1 MAGPW
6 EKFQTQP
13 QPAEAGPWTKYGG
26 AQAAKP
32 APVPAAD
39 PGQAMA
45 DRRRQTTGDA
55 LAGLVRGAGSIG
67 ATILAPIDAGARA
80 LGVQNDFIGRTDR
93 RQAMD
98 QALGGMGADTNSL
111 AFGGS
116 KLAAEIAG
124 TAGVGG
130 VLANA
135 LARLP
140 SVAQAAPALV
150 DAVRSAGFSSGG
162 ATGLAGAAV
171 RALGGAASGGATA
184 ALVNPDDALSGAVVG
199 AALPGVLQTV
209 GAAGS
214 AVGRSLRGGQARA
227 GDQIARA
234 LEVQDPTATAAQLRR
249 AVTLVPGSQ
258 PTAAQV
264 LRTPQAS
271 VLERVV
277 SESAGG
283 SALKSRYMEQNAA
296 RLSALDGVAPVDPR
310 GFRSAQQDFGAA
322 ALDVTRRGDAAARS
336 ATGAAYN
343 AVPLDDASIYLPELA
358 SIRDE
363 FFPAGAFG
371 GRQAVDDAVRV
382 ADQIGMLDLQAVKP
396 TRMPAEQGAS
406 LAKAVRGWGGL
417 SMGNNN
423 GLGGELRSLQGDVKN
438 LVRREGGLSPD
449 WMARYAHEAG
459 LIPEATA
466 DSLFDAL
473 RAEARGTRT
482 IYQPGGNEQ
491 AWRAAAERAMGDAPE
506 AQRVPQKVSLRSVD
520 ALRKSV
526 GQAQRAAAKDP
537 ERATEALALSKMR
550 EAIDGRIDEVVRGD
564 GAIDENLPIDWANSL
579 SEAQRLKRAQVEKY
593 RTGPQASAFD
603 RGSDGLPK
611 LQGGEFAPKV
621 WGNRPGIADDIQQF
635 RKVMDEQPQLLGQ
648 FRSMVTTEGAATATD
663 GGKLTGR
670 FVRWVENALPGLRA
684 SFDPAQVRAME
695 RIAADIKRANAA
707 TAAGAAQGSSTYQ
720 NASNALSLG
729 LLDSPLVNAA
739 ANRIP
744 VVNNVTGPALQW
756 MRETMRETRARQLAG
771 LLSDP
776 AATAD
781 VLMAS
786 QTRGAVSQALSDPAF
801 LQALLRAAP
810 VAAASDR

>member
-1 MAGPW
+1 MMT
-6 EKFQTQP
+6 EQEEF
-13 QPAEAGPWTKYGG
+13 EFRLRLESE
-26 AQAAKP
+26 QAAPSLGKR
-32 APVPAAD
+32 ALQQVGNLAA
-39 PGQAMA
+39 GA
-45 DRRRQTTGDA
+45 
-55 LAGLVRGAGSIG
+55 VRGAGSIG
-67 ATILAPIDAGARA
+67 ATIMAPIDAAARA
-80 LGVQNDFIGRTDR
+80 VGVQNDFIGRTDR

-98 QALGGMGADTNSL
+98 QALGGMGADTDSL
-111 AFGGS
+111 AYGAG
-116 KLAAEIAG
+116 KLTAEIAG
-124 TAGVGG
+124 TAGAGG
-130 VLANA
+130 VAANM
-135 LARLP
+135 LGRVP
-140 SVAQAAPALV
+140 GVAAAAPNLLQAI
-150 DAVRSAGFSSGG
+150 RTSGMSAGG
-162 ATGLAGAAV
+162 ATGLANNVLLRTAGGGLTGGVSAGMVNPGDAATGAA
-171 RALGGAASGGATA
+171 
-184 ALVNPDDALSGAVVG
+184 VG
-199 AALPGVLQTV
+199 AALPSVFKAV
-209 GAAGS
+209 GAAGG
-214 AVGRSLRGGQARA
+214 AVAGAFKSPQRRA
-227 GDQIARA
+227 AERVAAA
-234 LEVQDPTATAAQLRR
+234 LEADPAMVAAQLNG
-249 AVTLVPGSQ
+249 AVTMVPGSR
-258 PTAAQV
+258 PTVAQV
-264 LRTPQAS
+264 LRTPQAGI
-271 VLERVV
+271 LERVV
-277 SESAGG
+277 SDSAGG
-283 SALKSRYMEQNAA
+283 AALKGRYAEQNAA
-296 RLSALDGVAPVDPR
+296 RLAALDRVAPVDPR
-310 GFRSAQQDFGAA
+310 GFRSAQQDFGTA

-382 ADQIGMLDLQAVKP
+382 ADQIGMLDLQAIKP
-396 TRMPAEQGAS
+396 TRMPAEKGPN
-406 LAKAVRGWGGL
+406 LAQAVRGWGGL
-417 SMGNNN
+417 SLSRSE

-438 LVRREGGLSPD
+438 LVRREGGMSPD
-449 WMARYAHEAG
+449 RMAQAAHEAG

-648 FRSMVTTEGAATATD
+648 FRSMVTTEGAGTATASGD
-663 GGKLTGR
+663 LSSK
-670 FVRWVENALPGLRA
+670 FVRWVDNALPGLKA
-684 SFDPAQVRAME
+684 SFEPDQVKTLQ
-695 RIAADIKRANAA
+695 RIAADIKRA
-707 TAAGAAQGSSTYQ
+707 TAGASAGMSRGSNTYQ
-720 NASNALSLG
+720 NAANALSLG
-729 LLDSPLVNAA
+729 LLDSPLLNAA
-739 ANRIP
+739 ANRAP
-744 VVNNVTGPALQW
+744 LVNSVAGPGLQW
-756 MRETMRETRARQLAG
+756 MREAARERMARELSG
-771 LLSDP
+771 LLADP
-776 AATAD
+776 TQTANVLLQLSQRQSQNPLIAASLA
-781 VLMAS
+781 
-786 QTRGAVSQALSDPAF
+786 
-801 LQALLRAAP
+801 RAAP
-810 VAAASDR
+810 VLAADRQ